1 MNPLNFSEST
11 GVPGKIQVTEAVVQ
25 AAKGSFIF
33 ESRGKVEVKGKGELE
48 TFFLTEKRSNNERN
62 YVSLDGRCPIITP
75 TRTRSSYSQGS
86 FSSCPVSQLRSARTY
101 LESKIKQ
108 IDAQI
113 SQKKTLEEISDL
125 F

>member
-25 AAKGSFIF
+25 AAKGAFIF
-33 ESRGKVEVKGKGELE
+33 ESRGKVDVKGKGKLE

-62 YVSLDGRCPIITP
+62 HVSLDGRCPIMTP
-75 TRTRSSYSQGS
+75 TRMRSSYLQGS
-86 FSSCPVSQLRSARTY
+86 FSNCPMSQLRSSRAY

-108 IDAQI
+108 IDAQL
-113 SQKKTLEEISDL
+113 SQKKTLEDFSD
-125 F
+125 